1 MSIDLEKVDLVR
13 ERTGVSYKEAQE
25 ALEEKRGDVLE
36 AIVYLE
42 EKGGSM
48 GAFTKSVENKGEH
61 LLEKLKEILKE
72 GNVNKITIKKDG
84 EIVANIP
91 INAGAL
97 GFALAPLLATVGISA
112 AIVTKHTIEITKK
125 DGEVVDLKQ
134 ASEDTINKA
143 KSNLKRKKTETET
156 ETYTESNE
164 DIIVDED
171 IDINAE
177 TSSDRDSN

>member
-25 ALEEKRGDVLE
+25 VLEENHGDVLE

-42 EKGGSM
+42 EKGGSI

-84 EIVANIP
+84 DIVANIP

-134 ASEDTINKA
+134 ASEDAIN
-143 KSNLKRKKTETET
+143 KSNLRKNEEDSQSNS
-156 ETYTESNE
+156 ESQTKDNS
-164 DIIVDED
+164 
-171 IDINAE
+171 E
-177 TSSDRDSN
+177 TSSDSDLN

>member
-25 ALEEKRGDVLE
+25 ALEENRGDVLE

-42 EKGGSM
+42 EKGGSI

-84 EIVANIP
+84 DVVANIP

-97 GFALAPLLATVGISA
+97 GFALAPLLATIGISA

-125 DGEVVDLKQ
+125 NGEVVDLKQ
-134 ASEDTINKA
+134 ASEDTMNKA
-143 KSNLKRKKTETET
+143 KSNLRKNQEDSQSNSESN
-156 ETYTESNE
+156 TESQTE
-164 DIIVDED
+164 ESS
-171 IDINAE
+171 E
-177 TSSDRDSN
+177 TNTDSDSDLN

>member
-97 GFALAPLLATVGISA
+97 GFALSPLLATVGISA

-156 ETYTESNE
+156 YTESNE

>member
-143 KSNLKRKKTETET
+143 KSNLKRKKAET

>member
-97 GFALAPLLATVGISA
+97 GFALSPLLATVGISA

-125 DGEVVDLKQ
+125 NGEVVDLKQ
-134 ASEDTINKA
+134 ASEDTMNKA

-156 ETYTESNE
+156 YTESSE

-171 IDINAE
+171 VDTTSQ
-177 TSSDRDSN
+177 TSSDTDSN